1 MATTKII
8 ALDEL
13 MEMVSVGGIVRT
25 GIDLYNKNNVLL
37 LSGDHAVNNVN
48 TLLHLKTMGLTEIPI
63 SIKNKGGV
71 WDQYGNEVPI
81 ELETE
86 GNHIRTTSL
95 RKSLDSR
102 ASDIQNKIVEINEVK
117 REAEQK
123 YKKAKKNIFKVI
135 DDIKRTGGEFDYGLV
150 ENTVMDIFNFITR
163 NENAFS
169 YLTKELFSYDDYLYN
184 HSLNVCI
191 IGTAVIRR
199 FNEHFSSEINK
210 YLANFY
216 NENTE
221 GQSRASAA
229 SFLYYLPEE
238 LYDISIGFFLHDIGK
253 VLIPEEILNKEGPL
267 SKKEF
272 EIIKDHSL
280 EYGIRLLNKNK
291 VKSPFINNIVKY
303 HHGFLFKGEERC
315 YPSDRYYIENPAY
328 VKICKL
334 ADIYDAMTSKRCY
347 KDAFNPVVVVTDLFH
362 EYAHKDPM
370 LQFILHS
377 FVNTVGIYPPGSLVF
392 LRDGRMAYIVES
404 SGPLVIPFTDTH
416 GTTLNKQQDP
426 IALNELGEGEDDL
439 KIDRR
444 KPVLSQAEIYSLL
457 PSFLK
462 KSIV

>member
-1 MATTKII
+1 MAISKII
-8 ALDEL
+8 SVDEL
-13 MEMVSVGGIVRT
+13 MEMVSVGGMLRT
-25 GIDLYNKNNVLL
+25 GIDLFNKNNVLL
-37 LSGDHAVNNVN
+37 LSGDHVVNNVN

-63 SIKNKGGV
+63 NVENQGGI
-71 WDQYGNEVPI
+71 WDQNGNERSI
-81 ELETE
+81 EHESE
-86 GNHIRTTSL
+86 GNHVPASEL
-95 RKSLDSR
+95 KKPADSR
-102 ASDIQNKIVEINEVK
+102 STDIKKKIIEIHEVK
-117 REAEQK
+117 REAKQK
-123 YKKAKKNIFKVI
+123 YKKAKKNIIKVI
-135 DDIKRTGGEFDYGLV
+135 EDIKSTGGEFDYGLV

-163 NENAFS
+163 KENAFS

-210 YLANFY
+210 YLSNRY
-216 NENTE
+216 YENTHE
-221 GQSRASAA
+221 HEKSSSV

-253 VLIPEEILNKEGPL
+253 VMIPEGTLNKEGAL
-267 SKKEF
+267 SKEEF
-272 EIIKDHSL
+272 KLVKNHSL

-291 VKSPFINNIVKY
+291 VKSPFINNIIKY
-303 HHGFLFKGEERC
+303 HHGILFKGEKNC
-315 YPSDRYYIENPAY
+315 YPTDRYYLENPAY

-347 KDAFNPVVVVTDLFH
+347 KEAFNPVVVVTDLFH

-404 SGPLVIPFTDTH
+404 QGPLVIPFTDTH
-416 GTTLNKQQDP
+416 GTTLSRQQDP
-426 IALNELGEGEDDL
+426 IALDELGEDEEDF

-444 KPVLSQAEIYSLL
+444 KPVLSQAEVYSLL

-462 KSIV
+462 ESM